1 MSQIRSLIQT
11 PQIIVATWRKAR
23 AAMPKLTEQ
32 EVRTAFERFDALWSE
47 LFPAEQARIVQLLV
61 ERIDIHP
68 DAAEITLKTEGLM
81 GLATDLGLAP
91 HLTREAA

>member
-1 MSQIRSLIQT
+1 M
-11 PQIIVATWRKAR
+11 
-23 AAMPKLTEQ
+23 
-32 EVRTAFERFDALWSE
+32 
-47 LFPAEQARIVQLLV
+47 LV

-68 DAAEITLKTEGLM
+68 DAAEITLKTDGLM